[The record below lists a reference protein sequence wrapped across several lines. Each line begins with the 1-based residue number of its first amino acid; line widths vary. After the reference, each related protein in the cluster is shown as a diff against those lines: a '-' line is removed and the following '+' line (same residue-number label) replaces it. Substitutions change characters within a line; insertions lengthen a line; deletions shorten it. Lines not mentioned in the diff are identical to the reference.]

1 MLHAIVLLLFGVLAT
16 ASLTGDPRSQTP
28 RTVRSNTANTSN
40 DQCDRTTVG
49 VVGGGQIQVTD
60 CFDILDI
67 PSTANFSVEMSNWQD
82 STDLPDQYYKLFTVG
97 SCELAVK
104 RIDTGKNATW

>member
-1 MLHAIVLLLFGVLAT
+1 MLPAIVFLIFGALAMVSL
-16 ASLTGDPRSQTP
+16 ASDPPSQTP
-28 RTVRSNTANTSN
+28 GTVKQNTANTSN

-49 VVGGGQIQVTD
+49 VIGGGQIQVAD

-67 PSTANFSVEMSNWQD
+67 SSTADFSVEMSNWKD
-82 STDLPDQYYKLFTVG
+82 STNLTDQYYKLFTVG

-104 RIDTGKNATW
+104 RVDSGKNATW